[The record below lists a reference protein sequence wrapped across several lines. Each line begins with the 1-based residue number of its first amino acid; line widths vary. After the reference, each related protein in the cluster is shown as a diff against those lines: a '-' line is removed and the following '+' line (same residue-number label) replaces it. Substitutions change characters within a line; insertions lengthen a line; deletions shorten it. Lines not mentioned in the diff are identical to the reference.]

1 MLSLSQPIVCC
12 LFEAPAPG
20 KFAKFHSKLLRQ
32 NLPSTF
38 IYICCWLI
46 FLLQKCKLVSVKS
59 LTPILA
65 NIKPKDLMQV
75 IESVFL
81 TKHNMSP
88 TVCTEHAEEL
98 IAAALLNCDFSECEH
113 EMERLATWKDHIRS
127 SRWLV
132 EMWPEEECCR

>member
-1 MLSLSQPIVCC
+1 M
-12 LFEAPAPG
+12 
-20 KFAKFHSKLLRQ
+20 
-32 NLPSTF
+32 
-38 IYICCWLI
+38 

-113 EMERLATWKDHIRS
+113 EMEQLATWKDHIRS